1 MKALRPLLACAV
13 LAAPAYSQ
21 DIAPKDSERDP
32 LLSALDDGTDE
43 DMSSVTVDIRSTAEP
58 MVPEDAG
65 EPVEVKGTLQE
76 EELQPDEEEEKEEE
90 EPQPAA
96 PEGVTV
102 SVEPGSGSGPVD
114 AKSVKLLAPFPAKPL
129 TAPPAGW
136 RLEHPKDLPAF
147 TREIPLS
154 NGTRIQ
160 LSIRPHLLV
169 PDADGATVITVNEP
183 GFEPDKRYAQT
194 ATTAAVLGPAVER
207 LDDDSRKMS
216 EAIDRLEQLL
226 GSLPA
231 AEVPRAAVPVPET
244 PNRKQQR

>member
-13 LAAPAYSQ
+13 LAAPAYAQ
-21 DIAPKDSERDP
+21 NIAPKDSERDP
-32 LLSALDDGTDE
+32 LLSAIEEVADDKGP
-43 DMSSVTVDIRSTAEP
+43 SVTVDIRSTAESH
-58 MVPEDAG
+58 VPADEQK
-65 EPVEVKGTLQE
+65 PVEVKGELQE
-76 EELQPDEEEEKEEE
+76 EELATPPE
-90 EPQPAA
+90 

-102 SVEPGSGSGPVD
+102 SVDPGSGSSPMD

-129 TAPPAGW
+129 ATPPAGW

-147 TREIPLS
+147 TREVPLS

-169 PDADGATVITVNEP
+169 PDADGTQVISVNEP
-183 GFEPDKRYAQT
+183 GFEAGKRYAQT
-194 ATTAAVLGPAVER
+194 ATTAAVLATSIER
-207 LDDDSRKMS
+207 LDDDSRKMG

-231 AEVPRAAVPVPET
+231 TPAPPVATPVDPT
-244 PNRKQQR
+244 PNRKQR

>member
-13 LAAPAYSQ
+13 LAAPAYAQ
-21 DIAPKDSERDP
+21 NLAPENSERDP
-32 LLSALDDGTDE
+32 LLSALEEITDE
-43 DMSSVTVDIRSTAEP
+43 EGPSVTVDIRSTAESH
-58 MVPEDAG
+58 VPDE
-65 EPVEVKGTLQE
+65 EKKPVEVKGELQE
-76 EELQPDEEEEKEEE
+76 DETPAPEEAP
-90 EPQPAA
+90 PAPPE

-102 SVEPGSGSGPVD
+102 SVEPGSSGSGSVD

-129 TAPPAGW
+129 AAPPTGW

-147 TREIPLS
+147 TREVPLS

-169 PDADGATVITVNEP
+169 PDADGAQVISVSEP

-194 ATTAAVLGPAVER
+194 ATTAAVLATSLER
-207 LDDDSRKMS
+207 LDDDSRKMG

-231 AEVPRAAVPVPET
+231 PVAPPVATPVAPT
-244 PNRKQQR
+244 PNKKQR

>member
-13 LAAPAYSQ
+13 LTAPVPAQ

-32 LLSALDDGTDE
+32 LLSALEEGMDE
-43 DMSSVTVDIRSTAEP
+43 DMPSVTVDIRSTAEP
-58 MVPEDAG
+58 MVPED
-65 EPVEVKGTLQE
+65 EEKPVEVKGTLQE
-76 EELQPDEEEEKEEE
+76 EELASEEAED
-90 EPQPAA
+90 PPAPPE

-129 TAPPAGW
+129 AVPPAGW

-147 TREIPLS
+147 TREVPLS

-169 PDADGATVITVNEP
+169 PDADGANVVAVTEP

-194 ATTAAVLGPAVER
+194 ATTAAVLATSLER
-207 LDDDSRKMS
+207 LDEDSRKMS

-231 AEVPRAAVPVPET
+231 TEIPRAAIPVPET
-244 PNRKQQR
+244 PNRKPQR

>member
-1 MKALRPLLACAV
+1 MRILRPLLACAV
-13 LAAPAYSQ
+13 LAAPAYAQ

-32 LLSALDDGTDE
+32 LLSALEDGTDE
-43 DMSSVTVDIRSTAEP
+43 DMPSVTVDIRSTAEP
-58 MVPEDAG
+58 MVPDDA
-65 EPVEVKGTLQE
+65 EKPVEVKGKLQDGAE
-76 EELQPDEEEEKEEE
+76 EAVPEEA
-90 EPQPAA
+90 PPAPPE

-129 TAPPAGW
+129 AAPPAGW

-147 TREIPLS
+147 TREVPLS

-169 PDADGATVITVNEP
+169 PDADGARVISVNEP

-194 ATTAAVLGPAVER
+194 ATTAAVLTTSLER
-207 LDDDSRKMS
+207 LDDDSRKMG

-231 AEVPRAAVPVPET
+231 TEASPVPAPTT
-244 PNRKQQR
+244 PNRKQR

>member
-13 LAAPAYSQ
+13 LTAPVHAQ

-32 LLSALDDGTDE
+32 LLSALEGGMDE
-43 DMSSVTVDIRSTAEP
+43 DMPSVTVDIRSTAEP

-65 EPVEVKGTLQE
+65 KAVEVKGTLQE
-76 EELQPDEEEEKEEE
+76 EGLAPEEAEA
-90 EPQPAA
+90 PPAPPE

-129 TAPPAGW
+129 AAPPAGW

-147 TREIPLS
+147 TREVPLS

-169 PDADGATVITVNEP
+169 PDADGAQVVAVNEP

-194 ATTAAVLGPAVER
+194 ATTAAVLATSLER
-207 LDDDSRKMS
+207 LDEDSRKMS

-231 AEVPRAAVPVPET
+231 AEVPRAAIPVPET
-244 PNRKQQR
+244 PNRKPLQR

>member
-13 LAAPAYSQ
+13 LAVPAYSQ

-32 LLSALDDGTDE
+32 LLSALQEGMDE
-43 DMSSVTVDIRSTAEP
+43 DMPSVTVDIRSTAEP
-58 MVPEDAG
+58 LVPEAG
-65 EPVEVKGTLQE
+65 EKPVEVKGKLQE
-76 EELQPDEEEEKEEE
+76 EELESEE
-90 EPQPAA
+90 EPPAPA
-96 PEGVTV
+96 EPEGVTV

-129 TAPPAGW
+129 AAPPAGW

-147 TREIPLS
+147 TREVPLS

-169 PDADGATVITVNEP
+169 PDADGAKVIAVNEP

-194 ATTAAVLGPAVER
+194 ATTAAVLATSIER

-231 AEVPRAAVPVPET
+231 TEVPPALAPTT

>member
-76 EELQPDEEEEKEEE
+76 EELQPDEEEEK
-90 EPQPAA
+90 
-96 PEGVTV
+96 V
-102 SVEPGSGSGPVD
+102 
-114 AKSVKLLAPFPAKPL
+114 
-129 TAPPAGW
+129 
-136 RLEHPKDLPAF
+136 EHPKDLPAF

-194 ATTAAVLGPAVER
+194 ATTAAVLGTAIER